1 MFWYHRSKIG
11 NTFRVS
17 QFHIEGY
24 SKRYRLDRNGSA
36 GGITIYVR
44 EDISSRMLTKHNFPD
59 NVEGLFTEVNFWK
72 IKWLL

>member
-24 SKRYRLDRNGSA
+24 SKRSRLDRIGSA

-44 EDISSRMLTKHNFPD
+44 EDILI
-59 NVEGLFTEVNFWK
+59 LFYINMSYQISIQNQYVIRT
-72 IKWLL
+72 

>member
-17 QFHIEGY
+17 QFHIEAY
-24 SKRYRLDRNGSA
+24 SKRSRLDRNGSA

-44 EDISSRMLTKHNFPD
+44 EDILI
-59 NVEGLFTEVNFWK
+59 LFYINMSYQISIQNQYVIRT
-72 IKWLL
+72 